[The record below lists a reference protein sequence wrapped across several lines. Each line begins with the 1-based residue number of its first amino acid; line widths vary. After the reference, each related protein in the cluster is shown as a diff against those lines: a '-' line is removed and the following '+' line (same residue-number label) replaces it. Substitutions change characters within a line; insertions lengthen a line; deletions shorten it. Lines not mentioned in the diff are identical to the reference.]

1 MVSSPSAKRCSA
13 SGEKT
18 GSSSPSAGARSAAWS
33 SAGETRNSLDRA
45 VDLLI
50 PVRKRREH
58 GLELRGGDVDPLLEQ
73 VPEER
78 PVPLGVSF
86 ARDLVEIRD
95 EGAWHLCVG
104 SATEEGQKCADTLDG
119 AVSGKARP
127 EPVAPP
133 PRWAVPCREGPASS
147 RSPRR
152 SSSS

>member
-78 PVPLGVSF
+78 GIPLDVGL

-95 EGAWHLCVG
+95 GVRPRVG
-104 SATEEGQKCADTLDG
+104 PATEVGQERADPLDG
-119 AVSGKARP
+119 AVPRKAGLQAL
-127 EPVAPP
+127 APP
-133 PRWAVPCREGPASS
+133 LELGVDS
-147 RSPRR
+147 RVAETSQH
-152 SSSS
+152 